1 MDTNRAYWALP
12 EIKGTVWENY
22 MLVMTQWPTTSAAE
36 SPTNDGAPFPS
47 ATTQLANT
55 TMETY
60 FQFDGGSCMACHQ
73 ISNAEGRDFV
83 MFVTMDAFRPGTPT
97 PADLFAEKAEGAALA
112 GGAPSLNSDP
122 VVEALSNFFEAAEA
136 K

>member
-1 MDTNRAYWALP
+1 
-12 EIKGTVWENY
+12 
-22 MLVMTQWPTTSAAE
+22 
-36 SPTNDGAPFPS
+36 
-47 ATTQLANT
+47 
-55 TMETY
+55 METY

-97 PADLFAEKAEGAALA
+97 AADLFAEKAQVAALA
-112 GGAPSLNSDP
+112 GRAPSLDSDP
-122 VVEALSNFFEAAEA
+122 VVGALSNFFEAAEG